1 MLSYPIPSRSRY
13 TLRMPPMRPLN
24 FRLVPWLVAG
34 LVLASAG
41 LALAQFRSRGFD
53 VLGSGSGLAPRQFPD
68 RDFAI
73 CRLMYTEG
81 QRFAGG
87 WRTDYPTGDRNL
99 SIRFGELTKTRVS
112 TARDGSRNHYLVRI
126 TDDQLFQC
134 PFVIAGDVGSIEITP
149 VEAERLRAYFLKGG
163 FLWTD
168 DMWGDDEFE
177 IWADQIAKVLPPSEY
192 PIEDIPLSDPIFRSQ
207 YNVDHM
213 PQIPNYPHWSNNS
226 GDTSE
231 RGDYSRVPMFKAIR
245 DKHGRIMVAM
255 TVNTDIADAWERESF
270 NGYFQQFSP
279 IGYGFGVNVLLH
291 ALTH

>member
-1 MLSYPIPSRSRY
+1 
-13 TLRMPPMRPLN
+13 MPPLRPKP
-24 FRLVPWLVAG
+24 FRLVVVLVAG

-41 LALAQFRSRGFD
+41 FAVAQFRNRGFD
-53 VLGSGSGLAPRQFPD
+53 VLGSGSGTAPRVFPD
-68 RDFAI
+68 RDFVV

-87 WRTDYPTGDRNL
+87 WRTDYPLGDRNL

-112 TARDGSRNHYLVRI
+112 TSRDGSRNHYLVRA

-134 PFVIAGDVGSIEITP
+134 LFIIAVDVGSAEFRAT
-149 VEAERLRAYFLKGG
+149 EAERLRAYFLKGG

-168 DMWGDDEFE
+168 DMWGADQFE
-177 IWADQIAKVLPPSEY
+177 AWEAQIAKVLPPGEF
-192 PIEDIPLSDPIFRSQ
+192 PIEDVPITDALFRSQ
-207 YNVDHM
+207 YNVERM
-213 PQIPNYPHWSNNS
+213 PQIPNYPSWRSS

-245 DKHGRIMVAM
+245 DKEGRIMVAM
-255 TVNTDIADAWERESF
+255 TVNTDIADAWEREGD
-270 NGYFQQFSP
+270 NPDYFQLFSP
-279 IGYGFGVNVLLH
+279 IGYGLGVNVLLH